1 MAKPPS
7 DVRDDKRRGLE
18 RDAWSVPAPPVEVRS
33 RLLVGGGF
41 DLTSKSSPAHPSSE
55 PGSLDSML
63 ASPESTSLSETSESK
78 SASKDV
84 SDSVSLSTFLAG
96 GFFAAGFGFGFA
108 ASVGRWYAP
117 YICGGFLG

>member
-7 DVRDDKRRGLE
+7 DVRDDKRRGLK
-18 RDAWSVPAPPVEVRS
+18 RDASSVPAPPVEVRS

-55 PGSLDSML
+55 PGSLDYML

-78 SASKDV
+78 SASR
-84 SDSVSLSTFLAG
+84 TFPIPFRSHLAG
-96 GFFAAGFGFGFA
+96 GFFGGFRFRFYTAA
-108 ASVGRWYAP
+108 GRWYAP
-117 YICGGFLG
+117 DICGGFLG